1 MPAGSLSAE
10 GYWTDNRSLFP
21 LRSLE
26 VLQFHKTSQQRSVNM
41 QAVENKRRLAPSS
54 DKSLSLEKL
63 SDIQEN
69 IIQLPVQKIMSLLT
83 IHEVTLR
90 I

>member
-1 MPAGSLSAE
+1 MPADSLSAE
-10 GYWTDNRSLFP
+10 GYWPDNRSLFP

-41 QAVENKRRLAPSS
+41 QVVENKRRSASSS
-54 DKSLSLEKL
+54 DKALSLEKL

-69 IIQLPVQKIMSLLT
+69 IIQLPVQKITSLPT
-83 IHEVTLR
+83 IHEVTLG